1 MAEKARYWVAIMYPE
16 NMIDDWKDEIATRL
30 QVPFAYCVHDK
41 DLEKDGSPR
50 KEHVHILIAYPGG
63 TTTQSNALKVFK
75 TLEKQGQSA
84 IPNDAIQQVF
94 SIRNQYDY
102 LIHDTDDCKKK
113 KKHLYDKSER
123 VTGNNF
129 DIGCYEQLSMD
140 EKDRMADE
148 IADLVFEK
156 DFCNFGDLYK
166 FVRSNYDREYVHQL
180 RVNSGFY
187 ERLTKS
193 NYQKIMAGKENI
205 RHS

>member
-1 MAEKARYWVAIMYPE
+1 MIKSRYWVAIMYPE
-16 NMIDDWKDEIATRL
+16 NMIDDWQSRIAEL
-30 QVPFAYCVHDK
+30 VQVPFAYCVHDK
-41 DLEKDGSPR
+41 DVEKDGSPR
-50 KEHVHILIAYPGG
+50 KKHVHVLIAYGSP
-63 TTTQSNALKVFK
+63 TTDKQALRVFK
-75 TLEKQGQSA
+75 TLEKQGCSA

-102 LIHDTDDCKKK
+102 LIHDTDDCRKK
-113 KKHLYDKSER
+113 KKHLYGKQER
-123 VTGNNF
+123 ITGNNF

-140 EKDRMADE
+140 EKDKIADE

-193 NYQKIMAGKENI
+193 NYQKLIAGSQSHK
-205 RHS
+205 